1 MVKAQKLLSAYEDC
15 PTADCSNS
23 GALRAYKMVAI
34 TDIFGNQRMRRV
46 SLGNIFSVG
55 LETAKDM
62 VYKARAADTEPGSVC
77 ATFTI
82 GL

>member
-1 MVKAQKLLSAYEDC
+1 MVKAQKAAVAPEYFNTD
-15 PTADCSNS
+15 NS
-23 GALRAYKMVAI
+23 GSLRAYKMVAI
-34 TDIFGNQRMRRV
+34 TDIFGNQRMCRV
-46 SLGNIFSVG
+46 SLGNMFSVG

-62 VYKARAADTEPGSVC
+62 VYKARAADTEPGSVA